1 MLRRARNLLHVLG
14 VLPVNHGR
22 GAIKLYPPP
31 LALLMYATNSDK

>member
-1 MLRRARNLLHVLG
+1 MLRRARNLLHVLR

-22 GAIKLYPPP
+22 GAIKLYP